1 MFCRRFGGA
10 HHKGHKAAPMA
21 DYVRAVANKC
31 RLFTV
36 SEFYTS
42 QKCWQCGSQLLRTR
56 GWSWRYWR
64 CPHSEKNGHGK
75 DGSNTVVKKGKRR
88 HVAEENKDV
97 VAAMSMVRI
106 GIMLLVSGNRPAEWA
121 TDSQR
126 NELERRT
133 AAAAAATSE
142 TKSRASQVDDRVV

>member
-1 MFCRRFGGA
+1 
-10 HHKGHKAAPMA
+10 MA

-64 CPHSEKNGHGK
+64 CPHSEKNGRGK

-121 TDSQR
+121 SDSQR

-133 AAAAAATSE
+133 AAAAVSE
-142 TKSRASQVDDRVV
+142 RVV